1 MFTRVCA
8 PCILE
13 GFRGGQ
19 GYGLALWE
27 RGKEESWRQEQRGEL
42 SCLMLSSA
50 GCMSKRPR
58 DRPWGCHGM
67 VTPCSQPLA
76 WQDG

>member
-1 MFTRVCA
+1 MFSRVCA
-8 PCILE
+8 PCTLE

-50 GCMSKRPR
+50 ELHEPVVEGQAL
-58 DRPWGCHGM
+58 G
-67 VTPCSQPLA
+67 L
-76 WQDG
+76 

>member
-1 MFTRVCA
+1 MFIRVCA
-8 PCILE
+8 PCTLE

-50 GCMSKRPR
+50 GLHEQAAEGQALGLS
-58 DRPWGCHGM
+58 WHGDP
-67 VTPCSQPLA
+67 V
-76 WQDG
+76 